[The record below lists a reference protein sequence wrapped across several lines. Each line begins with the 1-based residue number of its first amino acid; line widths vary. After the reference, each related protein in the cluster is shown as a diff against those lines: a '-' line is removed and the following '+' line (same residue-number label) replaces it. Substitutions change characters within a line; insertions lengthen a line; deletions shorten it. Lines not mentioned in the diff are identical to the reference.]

1 MFRSRNSNSNYPFAA
16 RGERIVQRT
25 SQTAVE
31 ALQCVKCKT
40 RYDPEKLWSLCEKC
54 GGILDPKYNLTIA
67 SESNY
72 PRRKQLPNA
81 SGVWKWLTFLPLTH
95 PSSMVTAGEG
105 STPLHHAKNLGK
117 RFKLN
122 HLLVKDETRNP
133 TGCFKD
139 RGAVVT
145 ASKLNQHHITDAVI
159 ASEGNASISLA
170 LYAQLANFQC
180 HAYVPHTIS
189 PTKKQLLQALNAET
203 TIIQGTLADAG
214 KTASTEAS
222 NNHWYNASTFITPYR
237 HDGKGTMASEILEQL
252 DWKAPDAVVY
262 PVGGGVGLVGMWKA
276 FKYAKELDWSDKT
289 PRMIG
294 VQAEGCAPVVR
305 AFEEGRE
312 DVADWPQPATIANG
326 LLVPKPLGGALTL
339 QAIRESGG
347 SALAVSEASIRA
359 SIHDAM
365 REEGLLLE
373 PSAAAAFAALPT
385 LRDSGVLD
393 ATDRTVVIATGSV
406 LKTPEYLA

>member
-1 MFRSRNSNSNYPFAA
+1 M
-16 RGERIVQRT
+16 QRT
-25 SQTAVE
+25 AQSAVE
-31 ALQCVKCKT
+31 SLKCVKCKT

-54 GGILDPKYNLTIA
+54 GGILDPKYDLTIA

-72 PRRKQLPNA
+72 PNRQQLPNVF
-81 SGVWKWLTFLPLTH
+81 GVWKWLTFLPITH
-95 PSSMVTAGEG
+95 SLSRVTAGEG

-170 LYAQLANFQC
+170 LYSQLANFQC
-180 HAYVPHTIS
+180 HAYVPQTIS
-189 PTKKQLLQALNAET
+189 PTKKQLLQTLGAET
-203 TIIQGTLADAG
+203 KIIQETLSDAG
-214 KTASTEAS
+214 KAASTEAS
-222 NNHWYNASTFITPYR
+222 DKHWYNASTFITPYR
-237 HDGKGTMASEILEQL
+237 HDGKGTMAWEILEQL
-252 DWKAPDAVVY
+252 GWKVPDAVVY

-294 VQAEGCAPVVR
+294 VQPEGCAPIMR
-305 AFEEGRE
+305 AFDEGRE
-312 DVADWPQPATIANG
+312 DVDAWPQPATIANG
-326 LLVPKPLGGALTL
+326 LLVPKPIGGALTL
-339 QAIRESGG
+339 QAIRESRG
-347 SALAVSEASIRA
+347 SVLAVSEASIRA
-359 SIHDAM
+359 SIHDTM

-393 ATDRTVVIATGSV
+393 ATDTTVVIATGSG
-406 LKTPEYLA
+406 LKTPEHLA